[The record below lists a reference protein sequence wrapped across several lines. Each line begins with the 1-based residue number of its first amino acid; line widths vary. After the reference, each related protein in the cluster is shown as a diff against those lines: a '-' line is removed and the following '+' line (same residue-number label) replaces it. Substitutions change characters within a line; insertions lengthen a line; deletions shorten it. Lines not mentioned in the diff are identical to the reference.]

1 MIDTWVAS
9 TFWLIVN
16 NAAVNMGIY
25 ISFKSLLSV
34 LWEIPRSGI
43 GNAVFNVL
51 RNPLTI
57 FYSSNTILC
66 PPAVYKCSNFSTC
79 LSALAFCFFDS
90 SVSNGCEMITCSCFK
105 GILCRIM
112 GFPHGSV
119 VKDSPCQCR
128 RQKRHGFSPWGSPG
142 VGNGTPL
149 QYSCLRNPMARGAWQ
164 AAVHG
169 IAKS

>member
-1 MIDTWVAS
+1 
-9 TFWLIVN
+9 
-16 NAAVNMGIY
+16 MGIY

-43 GNAVFNVL
+43 GNSVFNVL

-57 FYSSNTILC
+57 FYSSNTIVC
-66 PPAVYKCSNFSTC
+66 PPAVYKYSNFSTC
-79 LSALAFCFFDS
+79 LSALAFCFFNS
-90 SVSNGCEMITCSCFK
+90 SLPNGCEMITYSCFK

-149 QYSCLRNPMARGAWQ
+149 RYSCLRNPMARGAWQ
-164 AAVHG
+164 AAVHMA
-169 IAKS
+169 AKSRT